1 MKIMKT
7 IFAVS
12 LMAILVTGM
21 VAPALQDAYAY
32 PQKADNS
39 EKLKVKSFGVKTKN
53 KISFSDT
60 DPKHNIFGT
69 IKEQQVK
76 TYKKIVAEYS
86 AKQVL
91 KNLYNLG

>member
-1 MKIMKT
+1 MKT
-7 IFAVS
+7 IFAAS

-60 DPKHNIFGT
+60 DPKHNIFGA

-76 TYKKIVAEYS
+76 TYKKIIAEYS